1 MKYNSLIQQQHG
13 QKTNQCL
20 SRSYLGWLPPASTAT
35 LCRDRLSISPLSPTP
50 SDDTAAS
57 NPPHPR
63 PLQTDTPRHSTT
75 PQPPVAINTSSTL
88 SGPQSQ
94 HSDQHLIMAAR
105 ITNSAQRIG
114 FTPLASSLTRSM
126 STTTTGRKREFLA
139 VIPDKPGMLQK
150 RLQVRQ

>member
-1 MKYNSLIQQQHG
+1 
-13 QKTNQCL
+13 
-20 SRSYLGWLPPASTAT
+20 
-35 LCRDRLSISPLSPTP
+35 
-50 SDDTAAS
+50 
-57 NPPHPR
+57 
-63 PLQTDTPRHSTT
+63 
-75 PQPPVAINTSSTL
+75 
-88 SGPQSQ
+88 
-94 HSDQHLIMAAR
+94 MAAR